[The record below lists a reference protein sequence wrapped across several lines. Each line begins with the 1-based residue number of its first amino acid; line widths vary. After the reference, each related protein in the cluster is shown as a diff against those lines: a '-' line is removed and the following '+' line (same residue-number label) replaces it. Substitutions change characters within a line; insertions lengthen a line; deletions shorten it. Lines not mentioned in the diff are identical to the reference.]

1 MEQTNTPCACG
12 ATKIR
17 CAKTNECSPCYQA
30 RRRAEN
36 LDEARRKDREGAR
49 ARYVPAEKRQGPR
62 VAPTEACSYT
72 AAHKRVARHRG
83 FASEHECVGCGEQA
97 QEWSYR
103 GGSDFEQTGPSPR
116 RKNGK
121 TIYVNSTWSGY
132 IMDYDPRCVPCH
144 KDYDANHNM

>member
-17 CAKTNECSPCYQA
+17 CAKTSECNKCYQA

-36 LDEARRKDREGAR
+36 LEEARRKDREGAR
-49 ARYVPAEKRQGPR
+49 KRYVPAEKRQEPR
-62 VAPTEACSYT
+62 TAPTEACSYT
-72 AAHKRVARHRG
+72 AAHKRVFRWRG
-83 FASEHECVGCGEQA
+83 SAKAFECIDCGKPAE
-97 QEWSYR
+97 EWSYR
-103 GGSDFEQTGPSPR
+103 GGSSFEQSGSSPR

-121 TIYVNSTWSGY
+121 TIYVNSTWSGS

-144 KDYDANHNM
+144 KEYDANM